1 MVLNGV
7 YMDVAITGRGLITP
21 LGNGLKKNEE
31 ALLAGKT
38 GTVFIQKW
46 KDRNLESQVGGLADS
61 NPECPLIDK
70 KVARFTSANG
80 KMALAATYEA
90 LMEAQLTPDEIKGK
104 RIAVILGCGGSSFI
118 TVFDGAQILLNTG
131 KVKRVS
137 PFTVTKIMNSSAA
150 ANISLA
156 LELTGESYA
165 ISSACTSGAHSIM
178 IAARLIRDG
187 SYDMVITGG
196 SEESSWLNALGFD
209 AMKALA
215 RTFNDTPESASR
227 PFDRSRSG
235 FILAE
240 GAGILILERLEHAK
254 ARGVKPKAIITG
266 LATNCNASDMVVPDS
281 SSAANLMRM
290 AIEDARLNPTQ
301 IGYINAHGTATQ
313 IGDPKELESIKLLLG
328 DADAA
333 KVAVSSTKSM
343 TGHMI
348 GATGAVEAIYCSQMV
363 EKGFIAPTANLEN
376 VEEGFEWA
384 DLVPKVAR
392 TGVDLKHALTNSFG
406 FGGTNGAMVISKV
419 D

>member
-1 MVLNGV
+1 MN
-7 YMDVAITGRGLITP
+7 VAITGRGLITP
-21 LGNGLKKNEE
+21 LGNGLAQNEE
-31 ALLAGKT
+31 ALRAGRT
-38 GTVFIQKW
+38 GTVFIKEWQ
-46 KDRNLESQVGGLADS
+46 DMNLESQVGGLADS

-70 KVARFTSANG
+70 KVSRFTSANG

-90 LMEAQLTPDEIKGK
+90 LMEAQLSPEDIKGK

-118 TVFDGAQILLNTG
+118 TVFDGAQTLLKTE

-137 PFTVTKIMNSSAA
+137 PFAVTKIMNSSAA
-150 ANISLA
+150 ANISLV
-156 LELTGESYA
+156 LGLTGESYA
-165 ISSACTSGAHSIM
+165 ISSACTSGAHAIM

-196 SEESSWLNALGFD
+196 SEETSWVNALGFD
-209 AMKALA
+209 AMRALA
-215 RTFNDTPESASR
+215 RTFNDTPETASR
-227 PFDRSRSG
+227 PFDRSRTG

-240 GAGILILERLEHAK
+240 GAGILILERREHAK
-254 ARGVKPKAIITG
+254 ARGVKPKAILTG

-281 SSAANLMRM
+281 PSAAELMKL
-290 AIEDARLNPTQ
+290 AIEDARLGVEQ
-301 IGYINAHGTATQ
+301 VGYINAHGTATN
-313 IGDPKELESIKLLLG
+313 IGDPKELEAIKLLFG
-328 DADAA
+328 DNAG

-348 GATGAVEAIYCSQMV
+348 GATGAVETIFCSQMV

-384 DLVPKVAR
+384 DLVPKKSRLAPE
-392 TGVDLKHALTNSFG
+392 LKHALTNSFG
-406 FGGTNGAMVISKV
+406 FGGTNGALVVSKV